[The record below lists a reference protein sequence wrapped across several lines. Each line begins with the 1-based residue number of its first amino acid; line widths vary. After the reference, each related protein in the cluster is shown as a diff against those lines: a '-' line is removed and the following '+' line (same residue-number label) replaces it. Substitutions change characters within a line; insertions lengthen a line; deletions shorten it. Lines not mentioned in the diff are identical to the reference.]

1 MASFY
6 GCHILWPHFYSL
18 TKWIFATI
26 QISVHVTIS
35 LFACGMFKLHHYMIY
50 LVYAPKILGI
60 DRTLFSTLFKKYTA
74 FLSIGVWSITKV
86 NVFREITFHHLEHM
100 PFRVSHSTTFSRISL
115 TKMYLFSTTPWGYDE
130 RYIQFFQNCITL
142 QIFLEKC
149 ETLIDKVMCSL
160 KKISSHHLDQ
170 KLKLQW
176 YKCRN
181 CQLPFSPFLMQTRPL
196 NIWYIETQKDS
207 LDLGHCS

>member
-6 GCHILWPHFYSL
+6 GRHILWPHFYSL

-35 LFACGMFKLHHYMIY
+35 LFACGMFKLHHYMIC
-50 LVYAPKILGI
+50 LVYAPRNLGI
-60 DRTLFSTLFKKYTA
+60 DRTLLSRLFKSSA
-74 FLSIGVWSITKV
+74 FFSIRVRSITKE
-86 NVFREITFHHLEHM
+86 NVFREITFHHLDHM

-142 QIFLEKC
+142 QIFLEKW
-149 ETLIDKVMCSL
+149 ETLMNKVLCSL
-160 KKISSHHLDQ
+160 KKIS
-170 KLKLQW
+170 
-176 YKCRN
+176 
-181 CQLPFSPFLMQTRPL
+181 P
-196 NIWYIETQKDS
+196 
-207 LDLGHCS
+207 